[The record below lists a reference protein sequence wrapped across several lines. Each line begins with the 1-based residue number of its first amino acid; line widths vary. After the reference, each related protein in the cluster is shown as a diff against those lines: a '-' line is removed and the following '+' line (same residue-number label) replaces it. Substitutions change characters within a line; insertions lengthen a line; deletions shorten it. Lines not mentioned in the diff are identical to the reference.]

1 MESFDNN
8 LDTIDPDIN
17 HFEPNINFQSHT
29 LSTFPNKQD
38 IDPNSLMLNHHNARR
53 LTAASS
59 IYEYETI

>member
-38 IDPNSLMLNHHNARR
+38 IDPSSLKGHF
-53 LTAASS
+53 LTK
-59 IYEYETI
+59 